1 VPPFE
6 AARNSLAYA
15 SLTVLFSLLM
25 GFPAAAALARPGKL
39 EKWIDPFLM
48 LPLGASAVT
57 LGLGYIITFNR
68 PLFTSQLSLLTS
80 PILIPLAHTTI
91 ALPFVIRNL
100 QAALATIP
108 NRYREAAAVLGANPF
123 QVWRHVDWPI
133 ISRAVVSAGAFAF
146 TVSLGEFGAASLL
159 ARPEYPTLPTAI
171 YRFLSQPGGLNYGQA
186 MAMATL
192 LMLITGLFIWVIER
206 ERVAGEL

>member
-1 VPPFE
+1 MI
-6 AARNSLAYA
+6 
-15 SLTVLFSLLM
+15 FSLLL
-25 GFPAAAALARPGKL
+25 GFPAALALSRPGKF

-57 LGLGYIITFNR
+57 LGLGYILIFNR
-68 PLFTSQLSLLTS
+68 PLASIFPLSFFVTSRSSLLTS
-80 PILIPLAHTTI
+80 PFLIPLAHTTI

-100 QAALATIP
+100 QSALATIP
-108 NRYREAAAVLGANPF
+108 QRYREAAAVLGANQF
-123 QVWRHVDWPI
+123 QIWLNVDWPI

-171 YRFLSQPGGLNYGQA
+171 FRFLSQPGGLNYGQA
-186 MAMATL
+186 MALATM

-206 ERVAGEL
+206 ERVAGDL